1 MKVRLTL
8 IVFSLI
14 SISALT
20 LSARTTSG
28 DDNLET
34 AAIAAPASG
43 MESREVSN
51 VLGVPSGVP
60 RGPSELL
67 HDYEAEMSA
76 ITQRFGD
83 EVAAIANAVHSGQ
96 LTSDQGQQITA
107 EQYQLAQMQFE
118 VLSAWHDMLAQDL
131 SRTNQGTEDREEGT
145 ERKRS
150 PRTVQQELDHLT
162 KDLELTPTQ
171 QKNIKPL
178 LEEHH
183 EKIQALREQN
193 PTLSWQDLAPQIHA
207 ISAQTHHEIE
217 ALLTKRQ
224 KQLANAMQKRMPEDY
239 ARGN

>member
-1 MKVRLTL
+1 MKVRLIL

-28 DDNLET
+28 ADNLET
-34 AAIAAPASG
+34 AAIAARASG
-43 MESREVSN
+43 MESREVTS

-131 SRTNQGTEDREEGT
+131 SRTNQGTEDREGHRAEAESANGATGT
-145 ERKRS
+145 RPSNERSRTHSDTAKKHQTAAGGA
-150 PRTVQQELDHLT
+150 PRED
-162 KDLELTPTQ
+162 
-171 QKNIKPL
+171 
-178 LEEHH
+178 
-183 EKIQALREQN
+183 
-193 PTLSWQDLAPQIHA
+193 S
-207 ISAQTHHEIE
+207 SA
-217 ALLTKRQ
+217 
-224 KQLANAMQKRMPEDY
+224 
-239 ARGN
+239 AR

>member
-28 DDNLET
+28 ADNLET

-171 QKNIKPL
+171 QKKSNRCWRSTTRRFKRCASRIRHSHGRTWLHKST
-178 LEEHH
+178 
-183 EKIQALREQN
+183 Q
-193 PTLSWQDLAPQIHA
+193 
-207 ISAQTHHEIE
+207 SAHKLI
-217 ALLTKRQ
+217 TKLKRCSP
-224 KQLANAMQKRMPEDY
+224 NARSS
-239 ARGN
+239 